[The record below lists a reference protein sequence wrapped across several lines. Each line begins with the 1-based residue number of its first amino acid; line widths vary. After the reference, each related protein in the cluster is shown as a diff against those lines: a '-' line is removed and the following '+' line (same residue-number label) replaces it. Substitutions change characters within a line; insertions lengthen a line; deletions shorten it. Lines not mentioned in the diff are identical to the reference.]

1 VAASAAL
8 AKASDA
14 RQLTAALWRNYSGLT
29 WHGTGH
35 TIFAMNPNPNS
46 PDPTGEPAA
55 PSLAG
60 DLRFVIRS
68 LMRSANTAALATTLA
83 GEARPYVSLVTIAT
97 DTDGS
102 PLLLLSRLADHT
114 RNIDDDRHMSLL
126 FDGTAGFAN
135 PQQGPR
141 VTILGKIEHCNEAR
155 TRRRFLARH
164 PGAALYADF
173 ADFAFYRVHLDR
185 AHWVGGFARA
195 VWLDDRLSCEFTA
208 SAQFAAAEPELLT
221 HINDTCAE
229 TLTLLANR
237 LMKRRGKDW
246 QIVAVDPDGCD
257 LAHGKTVVRL
267 GFNAPLG
274 SPADAPATLA
284 ALAEGV
290 TANS

>member
-1 VAASAAL
+1 
-8 AKASDA
+8 
-14 RQLTAALWRNYSGLT
+14 
-29 WHGTGH
+29 
-35 TIFAMNPNPNS
+35 MNPNSKPS
-46 PDPTGEPAA
+46 DPTGEPAS
-55 PSLAG
+55 PLPKG

-68 LMRSANTAALATTLA
+68 LVRSANTAALATTLA
-83 GEARPYVSLVTIAT
+83 GEARPYVSLVTVAT
-97 DTDGS
+97 DIDGS

-114 RNIDDDRHMSLL
+114 RNIDDDRHVSLL

-195 VWLDDRLSCEFTA
+195 VWLDDRLPCDFAAA
-208 SAQFAAAEPELLT
+208 SDFAAAEPELLARL
-221 HINDTCAE
+221 NDSSADM
-229 TLTLLANR
+229 LTVLANG
-237 LMKRRGKDW
+237 LLKRRGKGW
-246 QIVAVDPDGCD
+246 RMVAIDPDGCD
-257 LAHGKTVVRL
+257 LAHGKTVLRL

-274 SPADAPATLA
+274 RADEAPATLA
-284 ALAEGV
+284 ALVESV
-290 TANS
+290 TGIS